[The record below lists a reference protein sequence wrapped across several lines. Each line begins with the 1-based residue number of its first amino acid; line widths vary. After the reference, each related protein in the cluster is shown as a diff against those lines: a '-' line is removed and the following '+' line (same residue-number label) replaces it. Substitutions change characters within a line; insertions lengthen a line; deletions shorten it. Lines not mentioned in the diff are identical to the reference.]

1 MGRDRGSLD
10 LSGSGALPA
19 LGDLELPADSI
30 EGGSPRLEV
39 VNHPRKIITTPP
51 MRIWLCTVSKDFP
64 EEVTNLSIKHYR
76 LTIELSNG
84 SAA

>member
-1 MGRDRGSLD
+1 MGQGRGSSD
-10 LSGSGALPA
+10 LSGSEARHA
-19 LGDLELPADSI
+19 LGGLELPADSI

-39 VNHPRKIITTPP
+39 VNHPRKIITIPP
-51 MRIWLCTVSKDFP
+51 MRFLLCTLSKDFP